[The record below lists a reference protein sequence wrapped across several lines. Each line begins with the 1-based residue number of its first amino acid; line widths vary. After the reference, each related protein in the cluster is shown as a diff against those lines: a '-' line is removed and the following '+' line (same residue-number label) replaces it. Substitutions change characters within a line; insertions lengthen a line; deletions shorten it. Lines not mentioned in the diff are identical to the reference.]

1 MLSADLHT
9 HTVYSHGTGTVEDNV
24 RAAIEK
30 GLKRIG
36 VADHGPKHLFFPVKW
51 DALLKLR
58 RDIDYL
64 NKKYGSDIE
73 VLMGIEANLLGDG
86 LTDVP
91 EDDSIFDYIL
101 LGYHKGAF
109 PRDSISCGWT
119 RNILFRQNAARH
131 GSKNAMAYVHAMD
144 NTKKLLA
151 ITHPGIYI
159 PVDIELLAQEA
170 AQRGIAL
177 EINESHRNMTAQ
189 DLQVISKAGAKLLIS
204 SDAHR
209 PGRVGETPKSIA
221 LAREAGVL
229 GSIINFEGNI

>member
-1 MLSADLHT
+1 MLTADMHT
-9 HTVYSHGTGTVEDNV
+9 HTVYSHGKGTVEDNV

-51 DALLKLR
+51 DALLQLR
-58 RDIDYL
+58 RDVDSM

-91 EDDSIFDYIL
+91 EDDSLFDYVL

-109 PRDSISCGWT
+109 PVDAISRGWT
-119 RNILFRQNAARH
+119 RNILFKQNAARH
-131 GSKNAMAYVHAMD
+131 GERNAMAYAHAMD
-144 NTKKLLA
+144 NTKKLFA

-159 PVDIELLAQEA
+159 PVNIPLLAQEA
-170 AQRGIAL
+170 AKHGVAL
-177 EINESHRNMTAQ
+177 EINESHFNATIK
-189 DLQVISKAGAKLLIS
+189 DLQAMKAAGAKLLIS

-209 PGRVGETPKSIA
+209 PGRVGNTPKSIA

-229 GSIINFEGNI
+229 ECVVNYAQ

>member
-1 MLSADLHT
+1 MLTADLHT
-9 HTVYSHGTGTVEDNV
+9 HTLYSHGTGTVEDTV

-36 VADHGPKHLFFPVKW
+36 IADHGPKHIFFPVKW
-51 DALLKLR
+51 EALLQLR
-58 RDIDYL
+58 RDVDRM
-64 NKKYGSDIE
+64 NKKYGSQIE

-91 EDDSIFDYIL
+91 EDDSVFDYIL

-109 PRDSISCGWT
+109 PLDAISRGWT
-119 RNILFRQNAARH
+119 RNILFKQNAARH
-131 GSKNAMAYVHAMD
+131 GAKNAMAYAHAMD
-144 NTKKLLA
+144 NTKKLFA

-159 PVDIELLAQEA
+159 PVDFPLLAREA
-170 AQRGIAL
+170 AYHGVAL
-177 EINESHRNMTAQ
+177 EINESHRNATAE
-189 DLQVISKAGAKLLIS
+189 DLRAMKAAGAKLIIS

-209 PGRVGETPKSIA
+209 PGRVGETPKSIV

-229 GSIINFEGNI
+229 DCVVNYKE